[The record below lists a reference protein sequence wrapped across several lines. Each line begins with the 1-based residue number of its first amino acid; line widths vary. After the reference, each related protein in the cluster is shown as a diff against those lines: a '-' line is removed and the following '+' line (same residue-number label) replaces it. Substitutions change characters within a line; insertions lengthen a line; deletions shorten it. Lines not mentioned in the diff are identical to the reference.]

1 MESFIVGLGIVQ
13 TLKAHYYDT
22 STSTWV
28 ALTIR
33 KGVVVNAGVWKMKVQ
48 NVWSF
53 KP

>member
-1 MESFIVGLGIVQ
+1 MKSMESFIVGLGTVQ

-28 ALTIR
+28 ALIVR
-33 KGVVVNAGVWKMKVQ
+33 KGVVDAGVWKMKV
-48 NVWSF
+48 WSF